1 MSLLLFS
8 LSSINI
14 ENIIFI
20 ITSVIDIIAVSIIA
34 ISVIQ
39 IIYIF
44 LKHNRKSFQL
54 LQQRQ
59 SSSISN
65 SNNIK
70 RNFFISGLLLAL
82 EFEAANAILKMSVF
96 TSIVI
101 DKSSTSTSTTV
112 SDNFMNNFIIFIL
125 VLSIRIAINQSLRRF
140 NKNV

>member
-1 MSLLLFS
+1 LSLLLFS

-65 SNNIK
+65 LNNIK

-82 EFEAANAILKMSVF
+82 EFEAANAILKMGVF

-101 DKSSTSTSTTV
+101 DKSSTSTSTTI
-112 SDNFMNNFIIFIL
+112 SDNFMNKFIIFIL